1 MQTLYCENSEHRILY
16 RILLHFIVLYIILY
30 SNIGRSYAKP
40 NFLHGNCSL
49 ILSNSIGI
57 NKINKG

>member
-30 SNIGRSYAKP
+30 SNIERSYAKP

-49 ILSNSIGI
+49 ILSNFLSG
-57 NKINKG
+57 